1 MNNVA
6 FRNKEEELER
16 LVQEMEAVKNTIK
29 EIGATVA
36 RIERH
41 IKRAFDVPKPSP
53 KRAPP
58 KKKHEPTNG
67 QDATPTISAK
77 EAQAIFDDL
86 SVLFDESQGDAIKD
100 RLQKMAI
107 PDLRILANELGVTLR
122 SRPSKK
128 SLCSGIIGRLNER
141 KMLSRNV
148 NLTQPQSS
156 AVVK

>member
-6 FRNKEEELER
+6 FRSKEEELER
-16 LVQEMEAVKNTIK
+16 LLKEIEAVKSTVK

-41 IKRAFDVPKPSP
+41 VKRAFDVPKLHP
-53 KRAPP
+53 KKAST

-67 QDATPTISAK
+67 QDSTPRISAK
-77 EAQAIFDDL
+77 EARAIFDDL
-86 SVLFDESQGDAIKD
+86 SVLFDESQSDAIED

-107 PDLRILANELGVTLR
+107 PDLRILASELGVTLR

-148 NLTQPQSS
+148 NLTQPQST
-156 AVVK
+156 AIGK